1 MLKILAQQLF
11 QKQVNFLFSLAD
23 NHQQAI
29 EPLNGKS
36 IAIEVR
42 DIQLEI
48 LVEFSDG
55 QLYFVEP
62 KSKPETFQADVTIS
76 GDTGVFLQTAI
87 QQIQSSD
94 KEAHMLDGL
103 TFSGKIQVGQ
113 QLQNLMQQL
122 SFDWEARL
130 AEYTNDYFAVHA
142 IKVLSTLSQ
151 TLKHVI
157 ETKKHNTQEILVEEW
172 RLTPSHYEIEAFIE
186 KAQELTWSVDRVE
199 ALLKRTEHRRNQQG

>member
-23 NHQQAI
+23 NHHQAI
-29 EPLNGKS
+29 APLNGKS

-42 DIQLEI
+42 DIQLQI
-48 LVEFSDG
+48 LVEFSDS

-62 KSKPETFQADVTIS
+62 KSKPDSFTADVTIS

-87 QQIQSSD
+87 QQVQSSD
-94 KEAHMLDGL
+94 KDEHMLDGL

-142 IKVLSTLSQ
+142 IKVLSALSQ
-151 TLKHVI
+151 SLKHVI
-157 ETKKHNTQEILVEEW
+157 NTKKQNTQEILVEEW
-172 RLTPSHYEIEAFIE
+172 RLTPSHYEIEGFIE
-186 KAQELTWSVDRVE
+186 NAQELAWSVDRIE
-199 ALLKRTEHRRNQQG
+199 ALLKRAEHRLNQQG

>member
-1 MLKILAQQLF
+1 MLKILAMQLF

-29 EPLNGKS
+29 APLNGKS

-42 DIQLEI
+42 DIQLDI
-48 LVEFSDG
+48 LVEFSDC

-62 KSKPETFQADVTIS
+62 KSKSDTFKADVTIS
-76 GDTGVFLQTAI
+76 GETSVFLQTAI
-87 QQIQSSD
+87 QQMQSSE
-94 KEAHMLDGL
+94 KEEHMLDGL

-113 QLQNLMQQL
+113 QLQSLMQQL

-142 IKVLSTLSQ
+142 IKVLSALSEKLQ
-151 TLKHVI
+151 HVI
-157 ETKKHNTQEILVEEW
+157 QTKKQNTQEVLVEEW

-186 KAQELTWSVDRVE
+186 KAQELSWSVDRVE
-199 ALLKRTEHRRNQQG
+199 ALLKRIEHKQNQQG